1 MKFTKINLPSKI
13 CKSCNRPFNWRK
25 KWKKTGKK
33 FYTVQKNAVTI
44 IGSKLSKF
52 IVYFSTV
59 IFLIILFTYLEY
71 FSLDFFKTTYIHIE
85 GLVQKIIIIICFY
98 FFSVIFL

>member
-1 MKFTKINLPSKI
+1 MEKKVEK
-13 CKSCNRPFNWRK
+13 NWE
-25 KWKKTGKK
+25 K

-59 IFLIILFTYLEY
+59 IFLIILFTYLN
-71 FSLDFFKTTYIHIE
+71 
-85 GLVQKIIIIICFY
+85 
-98 FFSVIFL
+98 IFH

>member
-1 MKFTKINLPSKI
+1 MKFTEINLPSKI

-25 KWKKTGKK
+25 SGKKTGKK

-59 IFLIILFTYLEY
+59 IFLIILFAYLEY
-71 FSLDFFKTTYIHIE
+71 FSLDFSRPPTYM
-85 GLVQKIIIIICFY
+85 
-98 FFSVIFL
+98 